1 MRLVGVDEVG
11 RGPLAGP
18 VFAAAVYLTDGQ
30 IQNLTAL
37 GLRDSKKLTERKRE
51 KLFVAMLEQG
61 VAFGLGW
68 AKPAVIDRL
77 NILNATFYAM
87 RTAVR
92 RLGISPDGLVV
103 DGNRLIPELDCF
115 QQAVVGGDDL
125 YPQISAASVIAKVL
139 RDRLMVALDRHY
151 PGYGFREHKGYG
163 TASHRSA
170 ILRLGPCALH
180 RRSFKW

>member
-18 VFAAAVYLTDGQ
+18 VFAAAVYLTDAQ
-30 IQNLTAL
+30 VRSLTES

-51 KLFVAMLEQG
+51 KLFAVMLEQG

-68 AKPAVIDRL
+68 AKPAVIDRM
-77 NILNATFYAM
+77 NILNATFHAM
-87 RTAVR
+87 RDAVR

-103 DGNRLIPELDCF
+103 DGNKLIPGLACF

-151 PGYGFREHKGYG
+151 PAYGFAGHKGYG
-163 TASHRSA
+163 TVAHRAA
-170 ILRLGPCALH
+170 IARFGPCRLH